1 VVCAVAEL
9 LDTSPRTLRPMLYT
23 AFKKAREVGL
33 TVEAAEKALA
43 PAAGRAPAE
52 APSDEPAK

>member
-1 VVCAVAEL
+1 M
-9 LDTSPRTLRPMLYT
+9 DTSPRPLRPLLYA

-43 PAAGRAPAE
+43 PSAAPA
-52 APSDEPAK
+52 PADVGQDPPAE